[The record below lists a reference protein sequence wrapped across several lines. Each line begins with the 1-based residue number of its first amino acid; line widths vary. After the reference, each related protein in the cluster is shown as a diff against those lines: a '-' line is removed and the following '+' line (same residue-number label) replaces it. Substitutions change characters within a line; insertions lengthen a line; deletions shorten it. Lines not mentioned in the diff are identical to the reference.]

1 MVFFHQPESV
11 TVSAQSTQYFHAQPS
26 ERCTLGRLSLRL
38 ASPFRHHTVEVPMG
52 KLSLFLGGFL
62 LITLL
67 VGLLGTIP
75 PG

>member
-1 MVFFHQPESV
+1 MALYRQHI
-11 TVSAQSTQYFHAQPS
+11 
-26 ERCTLGRLSLRL
+26 
-38 ASPFRHHTVEVPMG
+38 VEVPMG

-62 LITLL
+62 LVTLL